1 MLLCLGYA
9 RRRRWW
15 RRRRLR
21 YRGTAARRRC
31 SGLGKFLRQ
40 LRVLAMRNRFKEKL
54 NFKLHLELATPLG
67 HSVVGAYGLLAAKVW
82 QKICDVCYSM
92 QAAAV
97 LLYGLRIFI
106 AAAA

>member
-21 YRGTAARRRC
+21 YRGTAAGAEA
-31 SGLGKFLRQ
+31 GLGKFLRQ

-67 HSVVGAYGLLAAKVW
+67 HSVVGAYG
-82 QKICDVCYSM
+82 
-92 QAAAV
+92 
-97 LLYGLRIFI
+97 
-106 AAAA
+106 

>member
-67 HSVVGAYGLLAAKVW
+67 HSARGQSLA
-82 QKICDVCYSM
+82 KICNVCYSM
-92 QAAAV
+92 QAAV

>member
-21 YRGTAARRRC
+21 YRGTAARRRRRRRRC

-67 HSVVGAYGLLAAKVW
+67 HSVVGAYG
-82 QKICDVCYSM
+82 
-92 QAAAV
+92 
-97 LLYGLRIFI
+97 
-106 AAAA
+106 

>member
-9 RRRRWW
+9 RRRR
-15 RRRRLR
+15 LR
-21 YRGTAARRRC
+21 YLAAAAAV
-31 SGLGKFLRQ
+31 GLGKFLRQ

>member
-9 RRRRWW
+9 RRRL
-15 RRRRLR
+15 RLR
-21 YRGTAARRRC
+21 YRAAAAAV
-31 SGLGKFLRQ
+31 GLGKFLRQ